1 MDSNDLAK
9 EYAEIMGYNS
19 SSIRLDRHGL
29 GGDDDEITMKDA
41 SGQESTFTRA
51 ELEEAV
57 ANQRALGG
65 VIESYDSLSGDL
77 GVAIN
82 NIDDIFGKESG
93 VSKVF
98 RGEGEIDAEAFRQ
111 VD

>member
-9 EYAEIMGYNS
+9 EYANMMGYNS
-19 SSIRLDRHGL
+19 SNIHLDRHGL
-29 GGDDDEITMKDA
+29 GGSDDEITMKDA
-41 SGQESTFTRA
+41 SGKESTFTRA

-57 ANQRALGG
+57 ANQKALSG
-65 VIESYDSLSGDL
+65 VIESYGSLSGNL
-77 GVAIN
+77 SVAIN
-82 NIDDIFGKESG
+82 NIDSIFGKESG

-98 RGEGEIDAEAFRQ
+98 RGEGEIDATAFRQ